1 MKRSLLALIAIVVVL
16 GVAGLMVAN
25 QDDETA
31 TQTPQSNQI
40 TNQADT
46 DTATPTGNQT
56 APEQGGTNPSQTIQ
70 NTVTI
75 RDFSFGP
82 ATLTVKKGTTVTWT
96 NEDSTQHDV
105 TPDSPT
111 GEFKRSSLLSKGDTY
126 SVTFNTPGT
135 YRYHCT
141 PHPDMKGTITVTE

>member
-1 MKRSLLALIAIVVVL
+1 MKRSLLVLIGIIVVL
-16 GVAGLMVAN
+16 GAAGLIVAN

-31 TQTPQSNQI
+31 NPAPQ
-40 TNQADT
+40 TNQATNQAET
-46 DTATPTGNQT
+46 DTATPTGSQGT
-56 APEQGGTNPSQTIQ
+56 PEQRGTNPNQT
-70 NTVTI
+70 TPSAVTI

-111 GEFKRSSLLSKGDTY
+111 GEFKRSSLLDKGDNY